1 MVLTTVR
8 TQFQFG
14 LITCVPDI
22 FQVHVSKVKSGQIPH
37 PQSSSRVGPIIS
49 LKALAVGVERGET
62 KRIFFQRND
71 AFTFCLSTFP
81 SSVGGV
87 SMVWRRRLPVHLSC
101 ILPPNASSSPQLL
114 YQVHQR
120 RYHHPII
127 LLALLK
133 CIPIPSHRTDA
144 SF

>member
-87 SMVWRRRLPVHLSC
+87 STEYGVEEEAAC
-101 ILPPNASSSPQLL
+101 ASLL
-114 YQVHQR
+114 
-120 RYHHPII
+120 HP
-127 LLALLK
+127 
-133 CIPIPSHRTDA
+133 ST
-144 SF
+144 